1 MCAVISDPNMYVQMH
16 TPVFFYQMKDLL
28 RSSWLLDDDDDVG
41 YNYYFHAGPVQHSG
55 FPIV

>member
-16 TPVFFYQMKDLL
+16 TPVFFNQMKDLL

-41 YNYYFHAGPVQHSG
+41 YNYYFHPGPVQHSG